1 MNITRKTIISEGGK
15 LANTNRQTAIKE
27 DPKVKAGVR
36 KMTHYRKIT
45 GVLIA
50 TIALAALALGL
61 PAAAPV
67 HAAGL
72 RNCVDVTGP
81 AAAHVACY
89 ELVWA
94 NGVEFRM
101 TFANQDFKGATPSDK
116 LDNFYVVAPQ
126 TDAPQGTLP
135 FLHDHVVRDVPR
147 QNHGDYSVKLRGI
160 FALCSA
166 QGIATGACVPY
177 MATYEGFG
185 TLPLAKTVNGQEL
198 TSVEP
203 IESAAASGL
212 ITLLDTGAVLV
223 GTINPGQ

>member
-1 MNITRKTIISEGGK
+1 MNITRKTTISEGGK

-27 DPKVKAGVR
+27 DPKVKAEVR

-67 HAAGL
+67 HAEGL

-94 NGVEFRM
+94 NGVQSTM
-101 TFANQDFKGATPSDK
+101 TFANQGFTGATPSDK
-116 LDNFYVVAPQ
+116 LDNFYVLAPQ
-126 TDAPQGTLP
+126 TDTPQGTLP

-177 MATYEGFG
+177 MATYEGLG

-212 ITLLDTGAVLV
+212 ITLFDTGAVLV
-223 GTINPGQ
+223 ATINPGQ